1 MNNASAGV
9 RALSVVIA
17 AAHSRTGLEACL
29 ASLRD
34 QVAGGEIEV
43 IAVCNC
49 CEGAARSI
57 EAAFPFVRL
66 IEVPAGTTVPEL
78 RTLGIQ
84 AATGRI
90 VALLEDNSIVA
101 PTWCRAIR
109 RAHADSHA
117 IVGGAVER
125 DGRHRAVDWAVY
137 FYEYGKYML
146 PCTEGASATLSGNN
160 VSYKRTL
167 LEEVQDEFRDGFF
180 EAFFHER
187 LRGQGCL
194 LHMAPDAVVYHTLH
208 YRVGKVLV
216 QTFHH
221 GRHYAGRRVVTAS
234 ALTRLGYAAGSML
247 LPVILPLRIAR
258 LVLQRQRHLWELT
271 VAMPY
276 LVLFMTSWA
285 CGEFMGYLCG
295 EGESVRQWA

>member
-1 MNNASAGV
+1 MNNAPAVGIE
-9 RALSVVIA
+9 LSVVLA
-17 AAHSRTGLEACL
+17 AAHSRAVLEACL
-29 ASLRD
+29 TSLKD
-34 QVAGGEIEV
+34 QVSGGEIDV
-43 IAVCNC
+43 IVACNC
-49 CEGAARSI
+49 CEGAGRSI
-57 EAAFPFVRL
+57 EEAFPFVRL
-66 IEVPAGTTVPEL
+66 IEAPPGTTVPEL

-109 RAHADSHA
+109 RAHAA
-117 IVGGAVER
+117 PQEIVGGAVER
-125 DGRHRAVDWAVY
+125 DGTHRAVDWAVY

-146 PCTEGASATLSGNN
+146 PCVEGVSATLSGNN

-167 LEEVQDEFRDGFF
+167 LQEIQDEFRNGFF
-180 EAFFHER
+180 EAFLHER
-187 LRGQGCL
+187 LRRQGSTL
-194 LHMAPDAVVYHTLH
+194 YMAPDAVVYHTLR

-221 GRHYAGRRVVTAS
+221 GRHYAGRRVAAAS
-234 ALTRLGYAAGSML
+234 RLTRLGYAAGSTL
-247 LPVILPLRIAR
+247 LPVILPLRIAQ
-258 LVLQRQRHLWELT
+258 LVLHRRRHLRELT

-285 CGEFMGYLCG
+285 CGELMGYLCG
-295 EGESVRQWA
+295 EGESVRRWA

>member
-1 MNNASAGV
+1 MNNESAGV
-9 RALSVVIA
+9 KELSVVVA
-17 AAHSRTGLEACL
+17 AAHSRAGLEACL
-29 ASLRD
+29 TSLKD

-49 CEGAARSI
+49 CEGAGRSI

-66 IEVPAGTTVPEL
+66 IEAPPGTTVPAL

-101 PTWCRAIR
+101 PTWCGAIR
-109 RAHADSHA
+109 KAHEASQE
-117 IVGGAVER
+117 IVGGPVER
-125 DGRHRAVDWAVY
+125 VGRHRAADWAVY

-146 PCTEGASATLSGNN
+146 PCVAGASATLSGNN
-160 VSYKRTL
+160 VSYKRAL
-167 LEEVQDEFRDGFF
+167 LQEIQDEFRDGFF
-180 EAFFHER
+180 EAFLHER
-187 LRGQGCL
+187 LRGQGRIL
-194 LHMAPDAVVYHTLH
+194 SMAPDAVVYHTLN

-221 GRHYAGRRVVTAS
+221 GRHYAGRRVAAAS
-234 ALTRLGYAAGSML
+234 GLTRLGFAAGSTL
-247 LPVILPLRIAR
+247 LPVILPLRMAR
-258 LVLQRQRHLWELT
+258 LVLQRRRHLRELT

-285 CGEFMGYLCG
+285 CGELMGYLCG